1 MWVRD
6 ALKAVLFDSPDRRYA
21 LMPIRT
27 P

>member
-1 MWVRD
+1 VRD